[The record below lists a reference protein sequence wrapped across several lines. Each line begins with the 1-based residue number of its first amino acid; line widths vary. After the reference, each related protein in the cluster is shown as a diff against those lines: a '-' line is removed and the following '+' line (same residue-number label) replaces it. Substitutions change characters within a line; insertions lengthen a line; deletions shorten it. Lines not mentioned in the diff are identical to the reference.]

1 MYQRAVVS
9 QTCSYNY
16 AALLAMSHDL
26 SLSIL
31 LYFLQV
37 ELIYIL
43 RSICLNLKAGSMEL
57 SSILTGLAKRLSRP
71 RFHIFEYGLRILL

>member
-1 MYQRAVVS
+1 MYQRAVAS

-16 AALLAMSHDL
+16 AALLAWSHDL

-37 ELIYIL
+37 KLIYIL
-43 RSICLNLKAGSMEL
+43 RICLNLKAGSMEL

-71 RFHIFEYGLRILL
+71 RFHIFEYGLRNLL